1 MRQVLIPTAVH
12 KKALKN
18 SKRHVKDDRAADV
31 KKKYDTLL
39 EENFN
44 LMLELDRFNR
54 SLIDKSQR
62 KDIDNQIVEDLTVSP
77 I

>member
-1 MRQVLIPTAVH
+1 M
-12 KKALKN
+12 
-18 SKRHVKDDRAADV
+18 SKMIEQPGQLDV
-31 KKKYDTLL
+31 KKESDTLL

-44 LMLELDRFNR
+44 LILELDRFNS

>member
-1 MRQVLIPTAVH
+1 M
-12 KKALKN
+12 
-18 SKRHVKDDRAADV
+18 SKMIEQPGQLDV
-31 KKKYDTLL
+31 KKEYDTLL

-44 LMLELDRFNR
+44 LILELGRFNS

-62 KDIDNQIVEDLTVSP
+62 KDIDNQIVEDLTVSH

>member
-1 MRQVLIPTAVH
+1 MIEQPGQL
-12 KKALKN
+12 
-18 SKRHVKDDRAADV
+18 DV
-31 KKKYDTLL
+31 KKEYDTLL

-44 LMLELDRFNR
+44 LILELDRFNS

>member
-1 MRQVLIPTAVH
+1 M
-12 KKALKN
+12 
-18 SKRHVKDDRAADV
+18 SKMTEQPGQLDV
-31 KKKYDTLL
+31 KKEYDTLL

-44 LMLELDRFNR
+44 LILELDRFNS
-54 SLIDKSQR
+54 SLIDKNQR

>member
-1 MRQVLIPTAVH
+1 MIEQPGQL
-12 KKALKN
+12 
-18 SKRHVKDDRAADV
+18 DV
-31 KKKYDTLL
+31 KKESDTLL

-44 LMLELDRFNR
+44 LILELDRFNS

>member
-1 MRQVLIPTAVH
+1 M
-12 KKALKN
+12 
-18 SKRHVKDDRAADV
+18 SKMIEQPGQLDV
-31 KKKYDTLL
+31 KKEYDTLL

-44 LMLELDRFNR
+44 LILELDRFNS

>member
-1 MRQVLIPTAVH
+1 M
-12 KKALKN
+12 KKE
-18 SKRHVKDDRAADV
+18 
-31 KKKYDTLL
+31 YDTLL

-44 LMLELDRFNR
+44 LILELDRFNS

>member
-1 MRQVLIPTAVH
+1 M
-12 KKALKN
+12 
-18 SKRHVKDDRAADV
+18 SKMIEQPGQLDV
-31 KKKYDTLL
+31 KKEYDTLL

-44 LMLELDRFNR
+44 LILELDRFNS
-54 SLIDKSQR
+54 SLIDKNQR

>member
-1 MRQVLIPTAVH
+1 M
-12 KKALKN
+12 
-18 SKRHVKDDRAADV
+18 SKMIEQPGQLDV
-31 KKKYDTLL
+31 KKEYDTLL

-44 LMLELDRFNR
+44 LILELDRFNS

-77 I
+77 ISFYNNQDSLYQIVV

>member
-1 MRQVLIPTAVH
+1 M
-12 KKALKN
+12 
-18 SKRHVKDDRAADV
+18 SKMIEQPGQLDV
-31 KKKYDTLL
+31 KKEYDTSL